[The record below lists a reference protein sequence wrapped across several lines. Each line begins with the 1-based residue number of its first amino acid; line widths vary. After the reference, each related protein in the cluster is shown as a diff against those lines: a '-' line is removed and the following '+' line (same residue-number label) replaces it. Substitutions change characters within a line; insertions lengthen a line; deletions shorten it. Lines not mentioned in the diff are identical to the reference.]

1 MPTEE
6 SSLQDGGSLLRGLE
20 ELIESKTDI
29 HTVTAKDP
37 MTAVAVGTGKFV
49 EFMAGERDTKDE

>member
-1 MPTEE
+1 MAEAFLE
-6 SSLQDGGSLLRGLE
+6 DLE
-20 ELIESKTDI
+20 ELIESKTGI